1 MGVVMPLDLLIAFLA
16 ATAVFAYMPGPGML
30 YTSAQTLARGR
41 RAGLLAAAGL
51 HLGGYLHVFAAAA
64 GLAALLAAVPTL
76 YLALKLAGAL
86 YLIWL
91 GLRLVFA
98 RAPAPSDPP
107 GPGAPEGTR
116 AFVDS
121 ALVEALNP
129 KTAVFFLAFLPQFT
143 MADAAW
149 PVWLQLLALGTV
161 VNLMFSSADLLCV
174 AAAAGLRRTLARSA
188 RVQRWL
194 RAVGG
199 TLLVGLGV
207 KLAAQRAGPAA

>member
-1 MGVVMPLDLLIAFLA
+1 MPLDLLIAFLA

-98 RAPAPSDPP
+98 RGADTDDLPAA
-107 GPGAPEGTR
+107 GAPEGRR
-116 AFVDS
+116 AFLDS

-143 MADAAW
+143 VPEAAW
-149 PVWLQLLALGTV
+149 PVWLQLLVLGTV

-174 AAAAGLRRTLARSA
+174 AAAAGLRHTLAKSA

-207 KLAAQRAGPAA
+207 KLATQRAGPAA

>member
-1 MGVVMPLDLLIAFLA
+1 MPLDLLIAFLA

-51 HLGGYLHVFAAAA
+51 HLGGYLHVLAAAA
-64 GLAALLAAVPTL
+64 GLAALLGAVPTL

-86 YLIWL
+86 YLVWL

-98 RAPAPSDPP
+98 RPAAPAERPAAS
-107 GPGAPEGTR
+107 APETKQT
-116 AFVDS
+116 FLDS

-143 MADAAW
+143 VPEAAW

-161 VNLMFSSADLLCV
+161 VNVMFSSADLLCV

-188 RVQRWL
+188 RAQRWL
-194 RAVGG
+194 RTLGG

-207 KLAAQRAGPAA
+207 KLAVQRSGPAG

>member
-1 MGVVMPLDLLIAFLA
+1 
-16 ATAVFAYMPGPGML
+16 
-30 YTSAQTLARGR
+30 
-41 RAGLLAAAGL
+41 
-51 HLGGYLHVFAAAA
+51 
-64 GLAALLAAVPTL
+64 
-76 YLALKLAGAL
+76 
-86 YLIWL
+86 
-91 GLRLVFA
+91 
-98 RAPAPSDPP
+98 
-107 GPGAPEGTR
+107 
-116 AFVDS
+116 
-121 ALVEALNP
+121 VEALNP

-143 MADAAW
+143 MTDAAW

>member
-1 MGVVMPLDLLIAFLA
+1 MV
-16 ATAVFAYMPGPGML
+16 
-30 YTSAQTLARGR
+30 
-41 RAGLLAAAGL
+41 
-51 HLGGYLHVFAAAA
+51 AAAA

-86 YLIWL
+86 YLVWL

-98 RAPAPSDPP
+98 RPWAPAGTPTPETPP
-107 GPGAPEGTR
+107 GTAWTKR
-116 AFVDS
+116 TFLDS

-143 MADAAW
+143 VPGAAW

-174 AAAAGLRRTLARSA
+174 AAAASLRRTLARSA
-188 RVQRWL
+188 RAQRWL
-194 RAVGG
+194 RALGG
-199 TLLVGLGV
+199 TLLVALGV
-207 KLAAQRAGPAA
+207 KLATQRVGPAG

>member
-1 MGVVMPLDLLIAFLA
+1 MPLDLLIAFFA

-30 YTSAQTLARGR
+30 YTSAQTLASGR

-51 HLGGYLHVFAAAA
+51 HLGGYLHVVAAAA

-86 YLIWL
+86 YLVWL

-98 RAPAPSDPP
+98 RPWAPAGTPTP
-107 GPGAPEGTR
+107 GTAWTKR
-116 AFVDS
+116 TLLDS

-143 MADAAW
+143 VPGAAW

-174 AAAAGLRRTLARSA
+174 AAAASLRRTLARSA
-188 RVQRWL
+188 RAQRWL
-194 RAVGG
+194 RALGG
-199 TLLVGLGV
+199 TLLVALGV
-207 KLAAQRAGPAA
+207 KLATQRVGPAG